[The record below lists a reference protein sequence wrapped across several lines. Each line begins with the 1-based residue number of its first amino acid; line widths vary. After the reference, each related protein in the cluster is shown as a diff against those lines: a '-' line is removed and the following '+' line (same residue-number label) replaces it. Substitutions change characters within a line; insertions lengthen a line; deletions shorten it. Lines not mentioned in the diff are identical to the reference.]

1 MDKIANFEIKPQSS
15 EDVIIIAYFSP
26 TAFYHDAGEWN
37 EEKQAIIVNLERKIL
52 IFLDQPHDQLLQ
64 RLRPLLSHDRKELL
78 YKVTDRR
85 EKKGLR
91 TKNIIIRG
99 FLSVIFCTG
108 SLRIDEQE
116 ATRSFVL
123 SPETSVEKIRG
134 GIFLKALRKGNPLA
148 FQEFLKDERIDMLRK
163 RIEKIKQENVKH
175 IIIEDV
181 NKVAEKFIERYPKLK
196 PRYQQDIERI
206 ISLAQTLA
214 LLNLWD
220 RKRDEGNV
228 YANRED
234 VNNAFNIFGKI
245 TESQELGIPPFVYN
259 LFKEVIEP
267 LWKEVNSNS
276 ENQIGL
282 TRKQI
287 IAKYYEAYGRT
298 IQDWF
303 LRQEILPALECAGL
317 IFEDVDPNDKRKKL
331 IYLSTPQCNSLFP
344 NNSSSKIVSGNV
356 G

>member
-1 MDKIANFEIKPQSS
+1 M
-15 EDVIIIAYFSP
+15 
-26 TAFYHDAGEWN
+26 
-37 EEKQAIIVNLERKIL
+37 
-52 IFLDQPHDQLLQ
+52 
-64 RLRPLLSHDRKELL
+64 
-78 YKVTDRR
+78 
-85 EKKGLR
+85 
-91 TKNIIIRG
+91 
-99 FLSVIFCTG
+99 
-108 SLRIDEQE
+108 
-116 ATRSFVL
+116 
-123 SPETSVEKIRG
+123 
-134 GIFLKALRKGNPLA
+134 
-148 FQEFLKDERIDMLRK
+148 KDERIDMLRK

-228 YANRED
+228 YANKED
-234 VNNAFNIFGKI
+234 INNAFNIFGKI

-287 IAKYYEAYGRT
+287 IAKYYEVYGRT

-356 G
+356 GVGNFFPGRCSYCGKDEEVTWFNGNLICKECFERYARGPQPSLGVSHQSTPLEG